1 MTLWLLTYT
10 YAVAKVKSME
20 HLESWL
26 RAERGRQ
33 VALAVALRIRP
44 PVVAAWL
51 SGRRPIPIGHMAAIE
66 RFTDGAV
73 TRRDLRPD
81 DAHLIWPELAD
92 SEQKTTPVG
101 ASSALVAMN
110 SVVEGEGVNA

>member
-1 MTLWLLTYT
+1 MKLTEW
-10 YAVAKVKSME
+10 A
-20 HLESWL
+20 

-33 VALAVALRIRP
+33 IALAADRQVQP

-51 SGRRPIPIGHMAAIE
+51 SGRRPVPLEHCAAIE

-81 DAHLIWPELAD
+81 DWHLIWPELA
-92 SEQKTTPVG
+92 
-101 ASSALVAMN
+101 SADQVTA
-110 SVVEGEGVNA
+110 GEGA